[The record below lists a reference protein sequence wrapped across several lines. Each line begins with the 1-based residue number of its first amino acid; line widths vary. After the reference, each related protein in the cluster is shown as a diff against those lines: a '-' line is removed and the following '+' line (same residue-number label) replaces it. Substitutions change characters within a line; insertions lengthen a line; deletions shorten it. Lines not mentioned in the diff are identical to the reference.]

1 VDVPQVP
8 QTRSSVVDPDQLR
21 ALGLLVQAYQ
31 PNPQL
36 AGLGA
41 DYSQPAQGL
50 PSERVVH
57 LRRIFNEAQDRM
69 KSQRFDPLVFQQLGI
84 RG

>member
-1 VDVPQVP
+1 VDVPQAP
-8 QTRSSVVDPDQLR
+8 ARSSVVDPDQLR

-36 AGLGA
+36 AGLGV
-41 DYSQPAQGL
+41 DYSQSAQGM
-50 PSERVVH
+50 PSERVVQ

-69 KSQRFDPLVFQQLGI
+69 RSGRSNPFAIQQLGI